1 MYACYEINE
10 VQQRKRI
17 RSFNNVSRECK
28 KNNELSFC
36 TSNATANSKH
46 VKQLFYISAVVTM
59 PVVTDFFLIT

>member
-1 MYACYEINE
+1 M
-10 VQQRKRI
+10 
-17 RSFNNVSRECK
+17 RSSREKEFGQSTMYLVNEKK

-46 VKQLFYISAVVTM
+46 VKQLFCISAVDTM